1 MLDSSFKI
9 EHQSFFFHCERGNW
23 NLLTFYPLFIQDFY
37 HTEWLRFYLIFY
49 RFAIIRQ
56 TVFKSILISFARL
69 YTVSFNTQPNS
80 KSDYHKWLWEW
91 EVRNS
96 IFTIFIYLIGSHLLY
111 VSGEVSLHVFLFDI
125 VILCIHIKIAFIN
138 NLWKSTNLGFDCAY
152 IE

>member
-69 YTVSFNTQPNS
+69 YTSSFNTQPNS

-96 IFTIFIYLIGSHLLY
+96 IFTKSSYISLWFPSYCMYQGKYLWMYFYLILSYCVFTSKLHL
-111 VSGEVSLHVFLFDI
+111 
-125 VILCIHIKIAFIN
+125 
-138 NLWKSTNLGFDCAY
+138 
-152 IE
+152 